1 VLGTR
6 SHTSVAAII
15 FATSAGM
22 RYPRRKNRP
31 LSFACGSP
39 EVKQPEAHA
48 AAVEFISGAHRN
60 PTTL

>member
-1 VLGTR
+1 VVPVKRYGAERVDAGCARALVLGTR

-15 FATSAGM
+15 SATLAGM

-39 EVKQPEAHA
+39 GKA
-48 AAVEFISGAHRN
+48 
-60 PTTL
+60 T